1 MIDLLTPEE
10 VEEVTHELIVLLAAE
25 RRLLEATPVSPQ
37 ARERRHE
44 TLSRLLGEI
53 SRLSALLDPAYPVIP
68 LASRKAP
75 A

>member
-25 RRLLEATPVSPQ
+25 RRLLEATPVSRQ

-53 SRLSALLDPAYPVIP
+53 ARLSALLDPAYPVIP
-68 LASRKAP
+68 LASRKAS